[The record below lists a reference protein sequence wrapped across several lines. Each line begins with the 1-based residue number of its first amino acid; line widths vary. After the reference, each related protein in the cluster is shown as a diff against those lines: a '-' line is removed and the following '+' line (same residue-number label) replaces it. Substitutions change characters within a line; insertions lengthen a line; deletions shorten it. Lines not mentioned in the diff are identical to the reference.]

1 MIHALWSFQR
11 RDSVALVLAEHAGAL
26 LLVAMSTIAGLL
38 VSARWGNS
46 PVVML
51 YLPAVLAAAVY
62 GGLWSGLFAAV
73 TSTLAYNFYFTVPL
87 HTFAI
92 NQATDV
98 VTVIVLFLVAVVSS
112 HLAALVRRQAQLA
125 SEHASRNATIAGFA
139 RKLLSSASQAEIAK
153 VSACQFAE
161 LFVCH
166 AVVIGREAAELL
178 AAAPNETT
186 LGPSEIAAATYTLE
200 AGQRSGRGEK
210 RGHQID
216 WQFHPV
222 ISKGL
227 AIAAVGL
234 AREDGAPPLE
244 PDRELLFE
252 SLLDQMALAF
262 ERTRLE
268 IETRES
274 AAFRVR
280 DKLRSALLTAI
291 GDDVKPR
298 LKEIQMVVKG
308 LRREGGADRSL
319 ISKLDS
325 EIGHVERYI
334 DHLVDLNPGSEY
346 EPLVFD
352 DVVIDLH
359 SRTVHRAGAR
369 IHLTPK
375 EFAVFAELSKHAG
388 KVLTH
393 AQLLRAVW
401 GPAHQDHVDYLRVAV
416 RALRQKLENDP
427 ANPLLIVNEPGIGY
441 RLSS

>member
-1 MIHALWSFQR
+1 MIHASRSLQR
-11 RDSVALVLAEHAGAL
+11 RDSVALILAEHAGAL
-26 LLVAMSTIAGLL
+26 LLVAMSTVAGLL
-38 VSARWGNS
+38 VSERWGNS

-62 GGLWSGLFAAV
+62 GGLWPGLFAAV

-92 NQATDV
+92 DQATDV
-98 VTVIVLFLVAVVSS
+98 VTVIVLFLVAAVSS

-139 RKLLSSASQAEIAK
+139 RKLLSSASQEEIAK
-153 VSACQFAE
+153 VSASQFAE
-161 LFVCH
+161 LFACH
-166 AVVIGREAAELL
+166 AVVIGREATDLL

-186 LGPSEIAAATYTLE
+186 LGPSELAAATYTLE
-200 AGQRSGRGEK
+200 AGRRSGRGEK

-222 ISKGL
+222 ISQGA

-234 AREDGAPPLE
+234 AREDGTPPLG
-244 PDRELLFE
+244 PDRLLLFG

-268 IETRES
+268 LETRET
-274 AAFRVR
+274 AAFRAR
-280 DKLRSALLTAI
+280 DKLRSALLTTI

-298 LKEIQMVVKG
+298 LNEIQAVLKSM
-308 LRREGGADRSL
+308 RRDGAADRSL
-319 ISKLDS
+319 ITKLDG
-325 EIGHVERYI
+325 EISQVERYI
-334 DHLVDLNPGSEY
+334 DHLVDLNPGAEY
-346 EPLVFD
+346 DPLAFG

-359 SRTVHRAGAR
+359 RRTVHRAGTKIR
-369 IHLTPK
+369 LTPK

-388 KVLTH
+388 RVLTH
-393 AQLLRAVW
+393 TQLLRAVW
-401 GPAHQDHVDYLRVAV
+401 GPAQQDHVDYLRVAV
-416 RALRQKLENDP
+416 RSLRQKLESDP
-427 ANPLLIVNEPGIGY
+427 ARPRLIGNEPGSGE
-441 RLSS
+441 RLSA

>member
-1 MIHALWSFQR
+1 MIPASRSVQR
-11 RDSVALVLAEHAGAL
+11 RDPVALIIAEHAGAL
-26 LLVAMSTIAGLL
+26 LLVAMSTVAGLL
-38 VSARWGNS
+38 VSAQWGSS

-62 GGLWSGLFAAV
+62 GGLWPGLFAAI
-73 TSTLAYNFYFTVPL
+73 TSTLAFNYYFTVPL

-92 NQATDV
+92 DQATDV

-112 HLAALVRRQAQLA
+112 HLAASVRRQAQLA

-139 RKLLSSASQAEIAK
+139 RKLLSSASHEEIAK
-153 VSACQFAE
+153 VGTTQLAE
-161 LFVCH
+161 LFACH
-166 AVVIGREAAELL
+166 AVVIGCEGSALL
-178 AAAPNETT
+178 AAAPKETA
-186 LGPSEIAAATYTLE
+186 LGPNEFAAASYTLE
-200 AGQRSGRGEK
+200 ACRKSGRGEK

-222 ISKGL
+222 ISKGA

-234 AREDGAPPLE
+234 AREDGATPLV

-268 IETRES
+268 HEARET
-274 AAFRVR
+274 AAFRAR

-298 LKEIQMVVKG
+298 LKAIQTLLRD
-308 LRREGGADRSL
+308 LRRDGGADRGL
-319 ISKLDS
+319 ITKLDGQIS
-325 EIGHVERYI
+325 QVERYV
-334 DHLVDLNPGSEY
+334 DHLVDLNPGAEY

-352 DVVIDLH
+352 DVVVDLH
-359 SRTVHRAGAR
+359 RRTVHRAGTR
-369 IHLTPK
+369 VRLTPK
-375 EFAVFAELSKHAG
+375 EFAVLAELSKHAG

-393 AQLLRAVW
+393 TQLLRAVW
-401 GPAHQDHVDYLRVAV
+401 GPAQENHVDYLRVAV
-416 RALRQKLENDP
+416 RALRQKLESDP
-427 ANPLLIVNEPGIGY
+427 ATPRLIVNDPGIGY
-441 RLSS
+441 RLSQ